1 MPCSHPQKGPKN
13 RKKEKFHA
21 VPSSWVL
28 PSVAANALH
37 TSVIQLRSG
46 RAKNAERATGQETK

>member
-1 MPCSHPQKGPKN
+1 MPCLHPQKGPKN
-13 RKKEKFHA
+13 RKKEKLHA
-21 VPSSWVL
+21 MPSSWVL